1 MGLSCGCRKTGGCW
15 SPGPVLYPNII
26 ILYLCHGLK
35 NVGKHCSTLRGC
47 SQLSYLDT
55 QNLPLRRKRS
65 SGMDQWQIQFLKMH
79 NFGLHIKGRAFIS
92 GRSKWKVNKT
102 RPDWPLIECFSFVF
116 LAVLLLCL
124 KLQLVC
130 NWLEH
135 LTPPGPRSQGKEAP
149 MAWAISVLCFG
160 REGTY
165 FSDVPISSHYDK
177 GAKIQTAWAGGVWA
191 IHGVGV

>member
-1 MGLSCGCRKTGGCW
+1 MTRMGLRCGFKKTGGSW
-15 SPGPVLYPNII
+15 SPGPVLYPNI

-47 SQLSYLDT
+47 SQLCYLDT
-55 QNLPLRRKRS
+55 QNLLLRRKRS
-65 SGMDQWQIQFLKMH
+65 SGMDQWQIEFLEMH

-102 RPDWPLIECFSFVF
+102 RQNKPLLECFSFVF
-116 LAVLLLCL
+116 LAVLVLWLR
-124 KLQLVC
+124 LQLAC
-130 NWLEH
+130 IWLEY

-149 MAWAISVLCFG
+149 MAWSISVLCFG

-165 FSDVPISSHYDK
+165 FSDVSISSHYDK
-177 GAKIQTAWAGGVWA
+177 GAKIQTA
-191 IHGVGV
+191 